1 MEKKND
7 ESLITLRR
15 CDLNGILML
24 LSLNNKSAIEASWMD
39 LELMKLKSKKAKP
52 VYCEQNNNKNNYFH
66 I

>member
-39 LELMKLKSKKAKP
+39 LELMKLKSKKGKK
-52 VYCEQNNNKNNYFH
+52 VW
-66 I
+66 

>member
-1 MEKKND
+1 MGRFGEKKMEKKND

-39 LELMKLKSKKAKP
+39 LELMKLKSKKGKK
-52 VYCEQNNNKNNYFH
+52 VW
-66 I
+66 